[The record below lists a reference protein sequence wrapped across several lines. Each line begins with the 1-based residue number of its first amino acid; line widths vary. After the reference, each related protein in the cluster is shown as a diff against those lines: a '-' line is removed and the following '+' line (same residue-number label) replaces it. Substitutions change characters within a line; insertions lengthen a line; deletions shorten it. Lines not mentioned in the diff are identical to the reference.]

1 MTVRWILQRRPVSGC
16 LRVAW
21 VVLAGV
27 AVTSCGANHDVSK
40 VSTNTK
46 KRSKEYFAESAYGV
60 KASPRVVENG
70 PVPKGGGRRLVGD
83 PYVVAGKVYKPR
95 ENPNYEAT
103 GLASWY
109 GSAFHGRYTA
119 NGEVYDQFGI
129 SAAHPTM
136 PLPSYARVTNLD
148 TGSSVIVRV
157 NDRGPFHENRLIDLS
172 DKAAEL
178 LDVKGHGTAHVK
190 VKYVGPA
197 DMTGHDMPY
206 LMASYV
212 RKGQRMPGIDPL
224 GGGQIASGVMVA
236 SNAPQ
241 QNFFGRFAGPSSAS
255 APAVK
260 TAKPVAAP
268 MAPSSASAYNAPA
281 RTPVYAAPVRSNAV
295 ASAPLPVQRQPVAA
309 SRPAPAQSWQ
319 APAVAYAQ
327 PAAQPRPAAA
337 SSVNRREIA
346 PVAAAPQ
353 PVRATARA
361 KPVAEPSNGGLPP
374 GWHVGPAPVAGG
386 ATAYSS
392 PNEG

>member
-1 MTVRWILQRRPVSGC
+1 MGMVALKISGPVSVS
-16 LRVAW
+16 LRIAFVIAAGAAVA
-21 VVLAGV
+21 
-27 AVTSCGANHDVSK
+27 SCGTTHDTKQAS
-40 VSTNTK
+40 NGK

-70 PVPKGGGRRLVGD
+70 PVPKGGGRRLIGD

-95 ENPNYEAT
+95 ENPNYDAT

-119 NGEVYDQFGI
+119 NGEVYDQYSI

-178 LDVKGHGTAHVK
+178 LDVKGHGTAHVR

-197 DMTGHDMPY
+197 DMSGHDMPY

-212 RKGQRMPGIDPL
+212 RKGQRGPGIDPM

-236 SNAPQ
+236 SNAPR
-241 QNFFGRFAGPSSAS
+241 QNFFGRFAGPAEQSQ
-255 APAVK
+255 PAQK
-260 TAKPVAAP
+260 TAKPTAPAPIATTHDRAYAPAQVASVPQSMEVAP
-268 MAPSSASAYNAPA
+268 M
-281 RTPVYAAPVRSNAV
+281 PVTRSQSWAAAPVQQRQHAPAV
-295 ASAPLPVQRQPVAA
+295 SVARTEPVSAPTYAPKLVK
-309 SRPAPAQSWQ
+309 PAPAK
-319 APAVAYAQ
+319 
-327 PAAQPRPAAA
+327 
-337 SSVNRREIA
+337 
-346 PVAAAPQ
+346 AAAP
-353 PVRATARA
+353 RS
-361 KPVAEPSNGGLPP
+361 SNGLPP
-374 GWHVGPAPVAGG
+374 GWIVGPAPVG
-386 ATAYSS
+386 T
-392 PNEG
+392 

>member
-1 MTVRWILQRRPVSGC
+1 M
-16 LRVAW
+16 AW

-40 VSTNTK
+40 VSTTK

-70 PVPKGGGRRLVGD
+70 PVPKGGGRRLVGN

-95 ENPNYEAT
+95 ENPNYEAS

-119 NGEVYDQFGI
+119 NGEVYDQYGI

-157 NDRGPFHENRLIDLS
+157 NDRGPFHANRLIDLS

-212 RKGQRMPGIDPL
+212 RKGQRVPGVDPF

-241 QNFFGRFAGPSSAS
+241 QNFFGRFAGPASAS
-255 APAVK
+255 APQPK
-260 TAKPVAAP
+260 TAKPVIAP
-268 MAPSSASAYNAPA
+268 ASASAYGSNSYPVSVSANAP
-281 RTPVYAAPVRSNAV
+281 R
-295 ASAPLPVQRQPVAA
+295 PVQRQPVAV
-309 SRPAPAQSWQ
+309 SRPEPTRIEPTREWQ
-319 APAVAYAQ
+319 APAIASAE
-327 PAAQPRPAAA
+327 PMPQPRNAA
-337 SSVNRREIA
+337 STGVARREMA
-346 PVAAAPQ
+346 PVAAPQ
-353 PVRATARA
+353 PVRATATRQ
-361 KPVAEPSNGGLPP
+361 KPVAAPSGGGLPP
-374 GWHVGPAPVAGG
+374 GWHVGPAPVTAN
-386 ATAYSS
+386 AYSN

>member
-1 MTVRWILQRRPVSGC
+1 MVALKVCGPVSVS
-16 LRVAW
+16 LRVAFVIAAGA
-21 VVLAGV
+21 VVA
-27 AVTSCGANHDVSK
+27 SCGTTHDTKQAS
-40 VSTNTK
+40 NGK

-70 PVPKGGGRRLVGD
+70 PVPKGGGRRLIGD

-95 ENPNYEAT
+95 ENPNYDAT

-119 NGEVYDQFGI
+119 NGEVYDQYSI

-178 LDVKGHGTAHVK
+178 LDVKGHGTAHVR

-197 DMTGHDMPY
+197 DMSGHDMPY

-212 RKGQRMPGIDPL
+212 RKGQRGPGIDPM

-236 SNAPQ
+236 SNSPL
-241 QNFFGRFAGPSSAS
+241 QNFFGRFAGPTESSQPAQKTSKPS
-255 APAVK
+255 AP
-260 TAKPVAAP
+260 
-268 MAPSSASAYNAPA
+268 PSVASAYGKTSSP
-281 RTPVYAAPVRSNAV
+281 RV
-295 ASAPLPVQRQPVAA
+295 ASAPLPIEQPPMPAMHAAPVASRTA
-309 SRPAPAQSWQ
+309 SVAPMPQQRAPAVSMARNEPVPAAAYAPKPVKQ
-319 APAVAYAQ
+319 APAKQ
-327 PAAQPRPAAA
+327 
-337 SSVNRREIA
+337 
-346 PVAAAPQ
+346 AAP
-353 PVRATARA
+353 RS
-361 KPVAEPSNGGLPP
+361 SNGLPP
-374 GWHVGPAPVAGG
+374 GWIVGPAPVG
-386 ATAYSS
+386 T
-392 PNEG
+392 

>member
-1 MTVRWILQRRPVSGC
+1 MGMVALKISGQVSVS
-16 LRVAW
+16 LRIAFVIAAGAAVA
-21 VVLAGV
+21 
-27 AVTSCGANHDVSK
+27 SCGTAPETNHAS
-40 VSTNTK
+40 NGK

-83 PYVVAGKVYKPR
+83 PYVVAGKVYKPS
-95 ENPNYEAT
+95 ENPNYDAK

-119 NGEVYDQFGI
+119 NGEVYDQYSI

-178 LDVKGHGTAHVK
+178 LDVKGHGTAHVR

-197 DMTGHDMPY
+197 DISGHDMPY

-212 RKGQRMPGIDPL
+212 RKGQRGPGIDPM

-236 SNAPQ
+236 SNAPSQ
-241 QNFFGRFAGPSSAS
+241 SFFGRFAGPTESSRPTVKTVKPTP
-255 APAVK
+255 APAVESAYSK
-260 TAKPVAAP
+260 PSARVSSQMASMPIAREATPMPAPRSQPTWGGASAAVTPAPQRPRAPAVVRNEAAATYAPPAKIAPAKPA
-268 MAPSSASAYNAPA
+268 APSSH
-281 RTPVYAAPVRSNAV
+281 
-295 ASAPLPVQRQPVAA
+295 
-309 SRPAPAQSWQ
+309 
-319 APAVAYAQ
+319 
-327 PAAQPRPAAA
+327 
-337 SSVNRREIA
+337 
-346 PVAAAPQ
+346 
-353 PVRATARA
+353 
-361 KPVAEPSNGGLPP
+361 GGLPP
-374 GWHVGPAPVAGG
+374 GWVVGPAPVG
-386 ATAYSS
+386 T
-392 PNEG
+392 